1 MLQQK
6 PSDWLEYTY
15 PPIFEPL
22 TATARYK
29 GAHGG
34 RGSGKSHFFAL
45 LLVARAYTQPT
56 RAVCIREV
64 QDTIKD
70 SVRQLLVD
78 KIASLGIGSWFEI
91 LESEIRCT
99 LNGSLIIFRGMQSYN
114 ADNIKSLENFDIAWV
129 EEAQALSERS
139 FDLLRPTIR
148 AENSELW
155 FSWNPRHKSDVVDVF
170 FRGPKKFPG
179 AICVEANWTDN
190 PWFPDVLKLEK
201 DANYV
206 ADPDKA
212 ENVWGGGYETI
223 TEGAYYAR
231 LIIQAQKDGRIRDFE
246 IDRDLPV
253 HTAWDLGKGERNPI
267 WCFQVKDG
275 VPYIVDILIPE
286 TDELTDWV
294 EWLKARAYHG
304 VDYVPHDIVV
314 QEWGT
319 TRTRYETLQ
328 RLGRRPARVAAVS
341 VQDGRAAAR
350 ETIARAIFHKT
361 KAEQGI
367 EGLRHYRREWDSE
380 LGRFKDNP
388 VKDWADHIADG
399 FRYLALAWREAPKV
413 VPKAE
418 KPKELTYE
426 VGPRGVIQGNMSVRE
441 AVEAR
446 MKRRKAD

>member
-1 MLQQK
+1 MLSIQ
-6 PSDWLEYTY
+6 PIVERRVPVAGVFLPLLEN
-15 PPIFEPL
+15 
-22 TATARYK
+22 ARYK

-34 RGSGKSHFFAL
+34 RGSGKSHFFAEQL
-45 LLVARAYTQPT
+45 ILRGAMRPT

-78 KIASLGIGSWFEI
+78 KIAALGIGYAYDI
-91 LESEIRCT
+91 LESEIRGRFNNT
-99 LNGSLIIFRGMQSYN
+99 LIIFRGMQSYN

-190 PWFPDVLKLEK
+190 PWFPDVLKQEK
-201 DANYV
+201 DADYV

-231 LIIQAQKDGRIRDFE
+231 LIIQSQKDGRIRDFE

-304 VDYVPHDIVV
+304 IDYVPHDIVV

-328 RLGRRPARVAAVS
+328 RLGRRPVRVAAVS

-350 ETIARAIFHKT
+350 ETIARAVFHKT
-361 KAEQGI
+361 KAEQGV

-426 VGPRGVIQGNMSVRE
+426 VGPRGVIQGNMSVRD
-441 AVEAR
+441 AVEA
-446 MKRRKAD
+446 MVRRRRGD

>member
-1 MLQQK
+1 MKVAAVFL
-6 PSDWLEYTY
+6 
-15 PPIFEPL
+15 PL
-22 TATARYK
+22 LDNSRYK

-34 RGSGKSHFFAL
+34 RGSGKSHFFAEQL
-45 LLVARAYTQPT
+45 ILRGAMRST

-78 KIASLGIGSWFEI
+78 KIAALGLGYAYDI
-91 LESEIRCT
+91 LESEIRGKF
-99 LNGSLIIFRGMQSYN
+99 NGTLIIFRGMQSYN
-114 ADNIKSLENFDIAWV
+114 ADNIKSLENFDVAWV

-155 FSWNPRHKSDVVDVF
+155 FSWNPRHKSDVVDLF

-179 AICVEANWTDN
+179 AICVEANWSDN
-190 PWFPDVLKLEK
+190 PWFPDVLRAEK
-201 DANYV
+201 DADYE

-212 ENVWGGGYETI
+212 ANVWGGGYETI

-231 LIIQAQKDGRIRDFE
+231 LIVQAEKDGRIKDFE

-253 HTAWDLGKGERNPI
+253 HSAWDLGKGERNPI

-275 VPYIVDILIPE
+275 IPYIVDCLIPE
-286 TDELTDWV
+286 TDNLEDWV
-294 EWLKARAYHG
+294 EWLNARAYHG

-319 TRTRYETLQ
+319 SRTRYETLQ
-328 RLGRRPARVAAVS
+328 RLGRKPSRVASVT

-380 LGRFKDNP
+380 LGRFKDTP

-399 FRYLALAWREAPKV
+399 FRYLALAWRAAPKV
-413 VPKAE
+413 VPKTE
-418 KPKELTYE
+418 KPKELAYT